1 MEVEDEEMD
10 KMEMEDEMEVVEGMG
25 MGLSELIIQVLQQII
40 TPHPTPT
47 QARRRRW

>member
-1 MEVEDEEMD
+1 
-10 KMEMEDEMEVVEGMG
+10 MEMEDEMEVVEGMG